1 MTTFV
6 KLIKPNAP
14 TPEWFESLPLPDEGR
29 TYVCLGR
36 KSIDL
41 DEITRTNDNGQTT
54 NIARSKGTD
63 KEHSLAIA
71 GVINKKGVLIDAQP
85 PFVTST
91 NRLLDGYT
99 RFEAITS
106 LGLESWVFNVV
117 EPKEGFTE
125 QDVWDEIGL
134 GANDHPPCK
143 RATRS
148 DFTVRLK
155 AHLET
160 LDISKVTHGYC
171 TDWINNIPHSFSE
184 IVVSNMATKCLS
196 AVRSAETMETLCPE
210 DVVRLSEKQVEGEV
224 VPINISGNIDYF
236 RRAAMES
243 MRQLAKGKDPVLV
256 GYVNNTEAD
265 ELESVRNG
273 AKQQVDRINAD
284 FEALFQRRLK
294 EGEKFKLVSL
304 NYHAPQVLGVETSL
318 IQA

>member
-1 MTTFV
+1 MNSYIDLTNT
-6 KLIKPNAP
+6 PS
-14 TPEWFESLPLPDEGR
+14 PEWFESLPLPEGK

-36 KSIDL
+36 RAIDL
-41 DEITRTNDNGQTT
+41 DDVTRTNVNGQTT

-63 KEHSLAIA
+63 KEHSQELAGA
-71 GVINKKGVLIDAQP
+71 MKTKGVLIDAQP
-85 PFVTST
+85 PFITST

-106 LGLESWVFNVV
+106 LGLESWIFNVV

-134 GANDHPPCK
+134 GANDHPPSK

-155 AHLET
+155 AHLQT
-160 LDISKVTHGYC
+160 MDISDITEGYC
-171 TDWINNIPHSFSE
+171 IDWINRIPHSFSKV
-184 IVVSNMATKCLS
+184 VVSNIASKCLT
-196 AVRSAETMETLCPE
+196 AVRSAETMETLSPR
-210 DVVRLSEKQVEGEV
+210 DVIKISKKQVEGEI

-243 MRQLAKGKDPVLV
+243 MKQLAKGKDPVLV
-256 GYVNNTEAD
+256 GYVNDTEAD
-265 ELESVRNG
+265 ELESVRND
-273 AKQQVDRINAD
+273 AKRQVDRINAD

-304 NYHAPQVLGVETSL
+304 DYHAPQVVGVETSL
-318 IQA
+318 VEA

>member
-1 MTTFV
+1 MNSYHPLTNT
-6 KLIKPNAP
+6 PS
-14 TPEWFESLPLPDEGR
+14 PEWFESLPLPEGR

-36 KSIDL
+36 QAIDL
-41 DEITRTNDNGQTT
+41 DDITRTNDSGQTT

-63 KEHSLAIA
+63 KEHSQELAGA
-71 GVINKKGVLIDAQP
+71 MKTKGVLIDAQP
-85 PFVTST
+85 PFITST

-99 RFEAITS
+99 RFEAIMS
-106 LGLESWVFNVV
+106 LGMESWVFNVV

-134 GANDHPPCK
+134 GANDHPPSK

-155 AHLET
+155 AHLQT
-160 LDISKVTHGYC
+160 MDISEVTEGYC
-171 TDWINNIPHSFSE
+171 IDWINRIPHSFSKV
-184 IVVSNMATKCLS
+184 IVSNIASKCLT
-196 AVRSAETMETLCPE
+196 AVRSAETMETLSPK
-210 DVVRLSEKQVEGEV
+210 DVVKISKKQIEGEI

-243 MRQLAKGKDPVLV
+243 MKQLAKGKDPVLV

-265 ELESVRNG
+265 ELESVRND

-304 NYHAPQVLGVETSL
+304 DYHAPQVVGVETDL
-318 IQA
+318 VEA

>member
-1 MTTFV
+1 M
-6 KLIKPNAP
+6 
-14 TPEWFESLPLPDEGR
+14 
-29 TYVCLGR
+29 CLGR
-36 KSIDL
+36 QAIDL
-41 DEITRTNDNGQTT
+41 DDITRTNDSGQTT

-63 KEHSLAIA
+63 KEHSQELAGA
-71 GVINKKGVLIDAQP
+71 MKTKGVLIDAQP
-85 PFVTST
+85 PFITST

-99 RFEAITS
+99 RFEAIMS
-106 LGLESWVFNVV
+106 LGMESWVFNVV

-134 GANDHPPCK
+134 GANDHPPSK

-155 AHLET
+155 AHLQT
-160 LDISKVTHGYC
+160 MDISEVTEGYC
-171 TDWINNIPHSFSE
+171 IDWINRIPHSFSKV
-184 IVVSNMATKCLS
+184 IVSNIASKCLT
-196 AVRSAETMETLCPE
+196 AVRSAETMETLSPT
-210 DVVRLSEKQVEGEV
+210 DVVKISKKQIEGEI

-243 MRQLAKGKDPVLV
+243 MKQLAKGKDPVLV

-265 ELESVRNG
+265 ELESVRND

-304 NYHAPQVLGVETSL
+304 DYHAPQVVGVETDL
-318 IQA
+318 VEA